1 MLIFKLKFLTQ
12 LFTSKHTNIY
22 SLILLLSSSKLHC
35 SLLSFCECL
44 ILCCR
49 IIVIQRA
56 SFKWFVSLIT
66 FSIFWGLVGFIFRLV
81 TIDTILYI
89 TALSV
94 LIAFSIIN
102 YWMRINIKE
111 FLKSYFSISFII
123 FFTAIIIIFYL
134 SYDLETYRGY
144 VMLGP
149 PEAEELSPQEYIVYK
164 CSKFLIFI
172 NLKILA
178 L

>member
-1 MLIFKLKFLTQ
+1 
-12 LFTSKHTNIY
+12 
-22 SLILLLSSSKLHC
+22 
-35 SLLSFCECL
+35 
-44 ILCCR
+44 
-49 IIVIQRA
+49 
-56 SFKWFVSLIT
+56 
-66 FSIFWGLVGFIFRLV
+66 VGFIFRLV

-111 FLKSYFSISFII
+111 FLKSYFSIYFII

-172 NLKILA
+172 TFIFLVITFFILPCLLQA
-178 L
+178 YFFKCYSTGEKHKKLSWFIGFVCNIFLLIASVYV